1 VSSVTL
7 YMGWWRKATGKEK
20 GNTRMHRFGL
30 TTALVGLLL
39 VLAASVA
46 GATSGEETPSNTTA
60 LTIGHRGAS
69 GYAPEH
75 TFRAYDLA
83 LRMGA
88 DYIEQDLQLT
98 KDGVLVVL
106 HDETLDR
113 TARGPEENC
122 TGPVIDKTLEQIKT
136 CEVGSWFNEENP
148 KYSREEYVGLEIPTL
163 EEVFQ
168 RYGSGVNY
176 YIETKNPEEAPG
188 MEEELLRLMGE
199 YGLTEPAAEQRQVL
213 IQSFSPDSL
222 QKIQAFNPSLPLIR
236 LYEDEED
243 SQTIREDLD
252 ETQTY
257 AVGIGPSKDD
267 VERSLVSEAHARSL
281 DVHPYTVNEEQEMEN
296 LISLGVDGM
305 FTNFPDLLAE
315 LTVPDTGGPPL
326 LTLIFTSGVLAVC
339 APLAIF
345 GWLLLRE
352 CNSSSL

>member
-1 VSSVTL
+1 
-7 YMGWWRKATGKEK
+7 MRDRE
-20 GNTRMHRFGL
+20 GNQVVRRFGL
-30 TTALVGLLL
+30 IATLVSFLL
-39 VLAASVA
+39 VFAAPIA
-46 GATSGEETPSNTTA
+46 GATSVEGTSDNATV

-75 TFRAYDLA
+75 TFPAYDFA

-122 TGPVIDKTLEQIKT
+122 TGSVIDKTVEQIKT
-136 CEVGSWFNEENP
+136 CEVGTWFNEENP
-148 KYSREEYVGLEIPTL
+148 EYARKGYVGLEIPTL
-163 EEVFQ
+163 EEIFQ

-188 MEEELLRLMGE
+188 MEEELLRLMAE
-199 YGLTEPAAEQRQVL
+199 YGLTRPAAEQRQVL

-222 QKIQAFNPSLPLIR
+222 QKMHALEPSLPLIR
-236 LYEDEED
+236 LYMEEEED
-243 SQTIREDLD
+243 SGTIREDLD
-252 ETQTY
+252 EAQTY

-267 VERSLVSEAHARSL
+267 VDRSLVYEAHARSL
-281 DVHPYTVNEEQEMEN
+281 DVHPYTVNEEQEMGE

-315 LTVPDTGGPPL
+315 LTVPDTGGPPIL
-326 LTLIFTSGVLAVC
+326 PLIVASGAFVVC
-339 APLAIF
+339 TPLAIV
-345 GWLLLRE
+345 GWLLLRVRASR
-352 CNSSSL
+352 NP